1 MKALL
6 FFTGVFLSS
15 MLNAQEVLNPYKSYS
30 YLSEFNYN
38 NSLSGYQ
45 KNFRLGP
52 INSPYYN
59 GEYEISLYKL
69 PWYKLFIDPALATG
83 QPLLFS
89 ASYTYETV
97 SYPFQIDC
105 AYQTGNCTNVID
117 PCSTQARS
125 LSMPIE
131 DSQHFVYNINGYFDY
146 VNAATNDKLYVRTPL
161 RDFSGVY
168 SSGNMGIPNG
178 IIGNTLVSA
187 GFTSSVGFRQDRY
200 ILPHSILKLTI
211 NLHCG
216 PDKTSPIIS
225 SLVYY
230 YDNTRGKMRIYP
242 FKDCNLP
249 ANQTDYDV
257 IFVPEVLY
265 GDDQYTNPYSD
276 IILPNGTL
284 DYFPFSEIG
293 VDDAACST
301 SIIFPN
307 PTYNYYN
314 PENMYLY
321 YQNNYP
327 TSTLANQAMY
337 NDIYSNSYLLFPNPY
352 ALNTNPLRDSY
363 GDFFA
368 GYEPPSSGTSNNL
381 TLKPGIRHSYFIDQ
395 NTDLNIINPTEK
407 EIYNPSEA
415 TITASNFVFPQDY
428 TFKTIRGVYPSEAEA
443 LASRILENGC
453 DANTDLREVPVKTDL
468 TTENTTD
475 AINFPLSA
483 LPATQHLYASRYY
496 LENNSKL
503 TVQNCVRLFDC
514 TFDVKQGATLLFDD
528 YPAHYGKEDHS
539 FDRANTRF
547 KIQTLGGAVLRNY
560 NDVQYLQNGDITQTL
575 PLHYKA
581 VREIYAGSNVDP
593 DQDIPKQDYVAQ
605 SGSNITLQ
613 AGEVIYLKEGFH
625 AMSGSNVYITPT
637 SPGGSAGPCNLPMAA
652 RMAGNRQQQ
661 QPSKNVALLGLGI
674 YPNPASTVIKLHNN
688 FMPLKAASVVIIDV
702 YGRTVYEQTNFN
714 SMLHTPD
721 FSHKPSGM
729 YMAKVTHHGTTETL
743 KFMVQH

>member
-1 MKALL
+1 MRNVFYLL
-6 FFTGVFLSS
+6 VINLIVNPVS
-15 MLNAQEVLNPYKSYS
+15 AQDLINPYIPYTA
-30 YLSEFNYN
+30 N
-38 NSLSGYQ
+38 NHPSMVSIGNPLYVQ
-45 KNFRLGP
+45 TDQAPYILFHNQT
-52 INSPYYN
+52 YYN
-59 GEYEISLYKL
+59 GEYEISMEENYWYNFINNTL
-69 PWYKLFIDPALATG
+69 PVNQCSSSGVLNFSFRLAL
-83 QPLLFS
+83 
-89 ASYTYETV
+89 V
-97 SYPFQIDC
+97 SFPFVNEC
-105 AYQTGNCTNVID
+105 AYTNNACSQTPVRELTMPNELSGHFTYNV
-117 PCSTQARS
+117 A
-125 LSMPIE
+125 
-131 DSQHFVYNINGYFDY
+131 DSGWYYNSNPTILMN
-146 VNAATNDKLYVRTPL
+146 
-161 RDFSGVY
+161 
-168 SSGNMGIPNG
+168 SSGMVKFASCGYSGGQSGGGSPVA
-178 IIGNTLVSA
+178 NTLV
-187 GFTSSVGFRQDRY
+187 TSCYHGSQLNTPYRRA
-200 ILPHSILKLTI
+200 IPHSVIKHTVYA
-211 NLHCG
+211 HCDY
-216 PDKTSPIIS
+216 PPNENNIIGQFS
-225 SLVYY
+225 FY
-230 YDNTRGKMRIYP
+230 YDNSRGRMRYYP
-242 FKDCNLP
+242 FFATNAVQAGP
-249 ANQTDYDV
+249 ENYDV
-257 IFVPEVLY
+257 IFYPMLIKNQNEIDLPSQTLY
-265 GDDQYTNPYSD
+265 LGYDESVYDNHIVISD
-276 IILPNGTL
+276 GGIN
-284 DYFPFSEIG
+284 YFKHSEI
-293 VDDAACST
+293 
-301 SIIFPN
+301 N
-307 PTYNYYN
+307 PTSACVSNPSFAVPVEIGSLFNVWTPNAVNPSFYY
-314 PENMYLY
+314 PC
-321 YQNNYP
+321 
-327 TSTLANQAMY
+327 
-337 NDIYSNSYLLFPNPY
+337 YSYIS
-352 ALNTNPLRDSY
+352 APLRSAEGNY
-363 GDFFA
+363 LA
-368 GYEPPSSGTSNNL
+368 GYEKNQQNQIVT
-381 TLKPGIRHSYFIDQ
+381 KPGIRHSYFIDQ

-428 TFKTIRGVYPSEAEA
+428 TFKTIRGVYPNEAEA
-443 LASRILENGC
+443 LASRIAENGC
-453 DANTDLREVPVKTDL
+453 DANTDLRNVPVKTDL

-514 TFDVKQGATLLFDD
+514 TFDVKQGATLQFDD

-581 VREIYAGSNVDP
+581 IREIYAGSNVDP

-661 QPSKNVALLGLGI
+661 QPSKNVALSGLGI

-688 FMPLKAASVVIIDV
+688 FMPLKAASVVIMDV

-714 SMLHTPD
+714 SMLHAPD